1 MEFKLE
7 DFFPLYPESLSNNSK
22 TRFEIGSLD
31 VINTLKEF
39 TDNRLDAIEIYQL
52 NQEKQPNIKLLLE
65 DYFLDIL
72 QFDALLL
79 VHEMGTGKN
88 VFPLY
93 KQLEQKFNRIK

>member
-39 TDNRLDAIEIYQL
+39 TDNRLDAIEILPTKPGEATKHQ
-52 NQEKQPNIKLLLE
+52 LLLE

-72 QFDALLL
+72 NLMLCYLFMKWELEKR
-79 VHEMGTGKN
+79 V
-88 VFPLY
+88 PLY
-93 KQLEQKFNRIK
+93 KQLNKI